1 MTAGEPD
8 SPPADPG
15 VPTTL
20 VAARTSDGLHH
31 TGALFRPATDPRP
44 LALLWVHGG
53 GQHFYFPTYLRIGL
67 ALARRGYPF
76 LSANTRGHDYNSRWD
91 HFELAPLDLAAW
103 LDRLEALGYP
113 RVVLLGHSFSGW
125 RVASYQAER
134 QDPRVRGLVI
144 ASTPLRKRAAWLAQ
158 RPHYREWL
166 AQAERMVAAG
176 EGDRFLPI
184 DYPQTAA
191 SFLSFDRAPMD
202 LYGLEGDPGGGLL
215 VRAARP
221 VLAWFGTAGRE
232 PAIGTVAELEEA
244 RAALPPGFPL
254 ETAQLDS
261 ADHMY
266 RGCEEAVA
274 ETVARWAERL
284 PEPDEPAA
292 G

>member
-1 MTAGEPD
+1 MTVGDPESRSTEPV
-8 SPPADPG
+8 
-15 VPTTL
+15 VPTAL

-31 TGALFRPATDPRP
+31 TGALFRPDAAPRP
-44 LALLWVHGG
+44 VALLWIHGG
-53 GQHFYFPTYLRIGL
+53 GQHFYFPTYLQIGL

-76 LSANTRGHDYNSRWD
+76 LSANTRGHDYNRRWD
-91 HFELAPLDLAAW
+91 RFELAPLDLAAW
-103 LDRLEALGYP
+103 VDRLEALGYR

-134 QDPRVRGLVI
+134 RDPRVCGLVI
-144 ASTPLRKRAAWLAQ
+144 ASTPLRKRVAFAQ
-158 RPHYREWL
+158 RPHYQEWL

-184 DYPQTAA
+184 TYPQTAA

-202 LYGLEGDPGGGLL
+202 LYGLEGASGGGLL
-215 VRAARP
+215 GRAGCP

-232 PAIGTVAELEEA
+232 PSIGTVAELEAA

-254 ETAQLDS
+254 ETAQLDG

-266 RGCEEAVA
+266 RGCEEAVVA
-274 ETVARWAERL
+274 TVAAWTERL
-284 PEPDEPAA
+284 PGPVVPAR
-292 G
+292 